1 MSFVIPFPEIG
12 PDLFSFEIFGFT
24 IALRYYA
31 LAYIFG
37 VVIGWRIAV
46 AAMKRPALWPANE
59 APMTGEQVESFI
71 TWLVIGIIAG
81 GRLGF
86 VLFYQPAYFLENP
99 GDIIRVWD
107 GGMAFHGGLVGVI
120 TVAALFAWRH
130 KINPA
135 SLGDIIAV
143 CTPPGLFL
151 GRVANFI
158 NGELWGRGTDVPW
171 AFVFPDPRSQVCPG
185 IEGICARHPS
195 QLYEAILEGL
205 ILGAVLIYL
214 AWRRGWFKTPGQLI
228 GLFLAGYGI
237 GRFIVEYFRQADAQ
251 FMSPT
256 NPMGYAIQFGE
267 FGLQM
272 GQLLSLPMVLL
283 GLGIL
288 IWARR
293 RKALPA

>member
-1 MSFVIPFPEIG
+1 MIPFPEIG

-24 IALRYYA
+24 VALRYYA

-37 VVIGWRIAV
+37 VIIGWRIAV
-46 AAMKRPALWPANE
+46 AAMKRPMLWPNDQ
-59 APMTGEQVESFI
+59 APMTLEQVESFI

-86 VLFYQPAYFLENP
+86 VFFYQPAFFWENP
-99 GDIIRVWD
+99 GAIIRVWD
-107 GGMAFHGGLVGVI
+107 GGMAFHGGLLGVVL
-120 TVAALFAWRH
+120 VAAFFAWRH
-130 KINPA
+130 KINPW

-151 GRVANFI
+151 GRAANFI

-171 AFVFPDPRSQVCPG
+171 SFVFPDPRSHVCPG

-195 QLYEAILEGL
+195 QLYEALLEGL
-205 ILGAVLIYL
+205 ILGLILLYL

-237 GRFIVEYFRQADAQ
+237 GRFIVEFFRQADAQ
-251 FMSPT
+251 FMTPS
-256 NPMGYAIQFGE
+256 NPMGYAIQFGDY
-267 FGLQM
+267 GLQM
-272 GQLLSLPMVLL
+272 GQLLSLPMVIL
-283 GLGIL
+283 GLAIM
-288 IWARR
+288 IYARR